1 MNQSCILASAGRP
14 RHSASLASPPTG
26 PAPPLLLPAIRTRSP
41 YISTGVMHVSFC
53 RRSLSSSCPPAF
65 QPDSAR
71 SHAPVHMPLR
81 GCETIGQAPPALRLY
96 PSCVSWCPGSF
107 SRKCAVYQSACGC
120 DVFPKFGVPLSSHR
134 HPCAMHV
141 FRRMDFLDQHVTYN
155 AQDHQIVVPLL
166 TANGV
171 VEHVYFSKGALY
183 WIR

>member
-1 MNQSCILASAGRP
+1 MNRSCILASAGRP

-81 GCETIGQAPPALRLY
+81 GCETFPNHLFFDVRRNRTSASRPPSL
-96 PSCVSWCPGSF
+96 SF
-107 SRKCAVYQSACGC
+107 MRV
-120 DVFPKFGVPLSSHR
+120 
-134 HPCAMHV
+134 
-141 FRRMDFLDQHVTYN
+141 
-155 AQDHQIVVPLL
+155 VVPRVLL
-166 TANGV
+166 KKVRSVPVGVRLRRIPQIWCTAFFTPPSVRHARIPKNGFPRSPLTCTRTM
-171 VEHVYFSKGALY
+171 HRTIK
-183 WIR
+183 